1 MIVSHVLIGS
11 KEPIKAKSGFSGI
24 NKQPQ
29 SKPIA
34 VDRWGLEND
43 AIIDTDNH
51 GGPTQAVYIFGQ
63 KDYEYWE
70 KALEK
75 PLKPG
80 TFGENLILTDL
91 STHDVKKGDLFK
103 LGGVELQVTYP
114 RIPCVT
120 LAERMGDEAFQTR
133 FTKSG
138 HVGVYCAV
146 KTGGKLLSGT
156 KAVHIRSGTDSILD
170 TLPGYRKPD

>member
-1 MIVSHVLIGS
+1 MIVSQVLIGS

-24 NKQPQ
+24 NKRPQ
-29 SKPIA
+29 SGP
-34 VDRWGLEND
+34 VSLDRWGLERD

-51 GGPTQAVYIFGQ
+51 GGPTQAVYIIGQ
-63 KDYEYWE
+63 KDYDYWE
-70 KALEK
+70 KTLAR

-91 STHDVKKGDLFK
+91 STHDVKEGDVFK
-103 LGGVELQVTYP
+103 IGGIELHVTYP

-120 LAERMGDEAFQTR
+120 LAERMGDEKFPLQ
-133 FTKSG
+133 FSKSG
-138 HVGVYCAV
+138 HVGIYCSV
-146 KTGGKLLSGT
+146 KTGGKLLAGA
-156 KAVHIRSGTDSILD
+156 KVEHIRSGTASILD